1 VIESDVLLRERYRIK
16 HLLGQG
22 GFGRTYLALDQE
34 RFDEPCVV
42 KEFTVSYQDAMV
54 VEKAKA
60 LFQREASILHQI
72 QHPQIP
78 KFWAAFEW
86 EERLFLV
93 QDYVPGRTYRELLKA
108 RSAVRRTF
116 SEAEVLHLLRHLL
129 PVLNY
134 LHDRQIVHRDISPD
148 NLVLQ
153 SLGVP
158 GRFTDQGA
166 GHQGAGH
173 QGADHQGANSQG
185 AGHQGANHQGA
196 NSQGAGHQGTDHQ
209 GVSAGASDNYCLGL
223 PVLLDFGAVK
233 EATGG
238 LTSLSTMTRVG
249 KVGYAPPEQ
258 LQTGTVQPHSD
269 LYALA
274 ASCLVLLTGRE
285 PQQLLDGLTLDWCWQ
300 PYARLS
306 DRLALVLERMLA
318 LHPGD
323 RYASAQAVL
332 DDLEGLEPGESL
344 ARSQGSNWLA
354 GRSYYNAV
362 VAETQMPRDA
372 MPAKAV
378 ATQPKLHQRQPLI
391 RQAKMTPQ
399 RLMLAGLLVTCGI
412 GTWAV
417 RQPLPSSHQ
426 VLGGETAAAAFRPS
440 GERKSNEPKLI
451 EFTPGEISQVKAG
464 VLQESQPQVYR
475 LRAFESQVMTA
486 VLDGNARMTLLRAG
500 GGSID
505 KSAEQ
510 TRRWTGQM
518 PGSEVYEIQITGS
531 GHYSLDLVISPQRS
545 KAATKNA
552 KTVPKQS

>member
-1 VIESDVLLRERYRIK
+1 MIESDVLLRERYRIK

-78 KFWAAFEW
+78 RFWAAFEW

-108 RSAVRRTF
+108 RSAMRRTF

-129 PVLNY
+129 PVLSY

-158 GRFTDQGA
+158 GRSIHQGA
-166 GHQGAGH
+166 DHQGVNNQGAGH
-173 QGADHQGANSQG
+173 QGADHQGVG
-185 AGHQGANHQGA
+185 AGGSN
-196 NSQGAGHQGTDHQ
+196 D
-209 GVSAGASDNYCLGL
+209 YCLGL

-300 PYARLS
+300 PYARIS

-323 RYASAQAVL
+323 RYPSAQAVL

-344 ARSQGSNWLA
+344 ARSQVSNWIA
-354 GRSYYNAV
+354 GRVHNAA

-372 MPAKAV
+372 LPTPSV
-378 ATQPKLHQRQPLI
+378 ATQPSRI
-391 RQAKMTPQ
+391 
-399 RLMLAGLLVTCGI
+399 
-412 GTWAV
+412 
-417 RQPLPSSHQ
+417 SS
-426 VLGGETAAAAFRPS
+426 
-440 GERKSNEPKLI
+440 
-451 EFTPGEISQVKAG
+451 
-464 VLQESQPQVYR
+464 
-475 LRAFESQVMTA
+475 
-486 VLDGNARMTLLRAG
+486 
-500 GGSID
+500 GS
-505 KSAEQ
+505 
-510 TRRWTGQM
+510 R
-518 PGSEVYEIQITGS
+518 
-531 GHYSLDLVISPQRS
+531 
-545 KAATKNA
+545 
-552 KTVPKQS
+552 

>member
-1 VIESDVLLRERYRIK
+1 VHLLIRWLPVGLRTIQVSSVIESDVLLRERYRIK

-78 KFWAAFEW
+78 RFWAAFEW

-108 RSAVRRTF
+108 RSLVRRTF

-129 PVLNY
+129 PVLSY

-158 GRFTDQGA
+158 GRSISQGA
-166 GHQGAGH
+166 DHQGLNA
-173 QGADHQGANSQG
+173 QGADHQGA
-185 AGHQGANHQGA
+185 
-196 NSQGAGHQGTDHQ
+196 
-209 GVSAGASDNYCLGL
+209 VSDDYCLGL

-306 DRLALVLERMLA
+306 DRLALILERMLA

-323 RYASAQAVL
+323 RYPSAQAVL
-332 DDLEGLEPGESL
+332 DDLEGLDPSQSL
-344 ARSQGSNWLA
+344 ARSQPSNWIA
-354 GRSYYNAV
+354 GRSYKAAV

-372 MPAKAV
+372 MPVQAV
-378 ATQPKLHQRQPLI
+378 ATQPTPPQRQPLI

-399 RLMLAGLLVTCGI
+399 RLMLAGLLVTCGV
-412 GTWAV
+412 GTWAI

-426 VLGGETAAAAFRPS
+426 MLGSETAVVFRPS
-440 GERKSNEPKLI
+440 RERKANEPKLV
-451 EFTPGEISQVKAG
+451 EFTPGEISKMEAG
-464 VLQESQPQVYR
+464 VLQENQPQIYR

-486 VLDGNARMTLLRAG
+486 VLDGNARMTLLRSG
-500 GGSID
+500 GDAID
-505 KSAEQ
+505 TSAKQ

-545 KAATKNA
+545 KTATKTA

>member
-1 VIESDVLLRERYRIK
+1 VHLLIRWLPVSPRTIQVSSVIESDVLLRERYRIK

-78 KFWAAFEW
+78 RFWAAFEW

-93 QDYVPGRTYRELLKA
+93 QDYVPGRTYRDLLKA

-116 SEAEVLHLLRHLL
+116 SETEVLHLLRHLL
-129 PVLNY
+129 PVLSY

-158 GRFTDQGA
+158 GRSIYQGA
-166 GHQGAGH
+166 I
-173 QGADHQGANSQG
+173 HQGANSQG
-185 AGHQGANHQGA
+185 AGDQ
-196 NSQGAGHQGTDHQ
+196 DPQ
-209 GVSAGASDNYCLGL
+209 GVSGAADDYCLGL

-258 LQTGTVQPHSD
+258 LQTGAVQPHSD

-323 RYASAQAVL
+323 RYPSAQAVL

-344 ARSQGSNWLA
+344 ARSQGSHWIA
-354 GRSYYNAV
+354 GRPHHTAV

-372 MPAKAV
+372 VPQGAV
-378 ATQPKLHQRQPLI
+378 AMQPTPDLRQPLI

-399 RLMLAGLLVTCGI
+399 RLMLAGLLVTCGV
-412 GTWAV
+412 GTWAI
-417 RQPLPSSHQ
+417 RQPLPGSHQ
-426 VLGGETAAAAFRPS
+426 VLGGETAAAFRPS
-440 GERKSNEPKLI
+440 EGRKSNEPKLI
-451 EFTPGEISQVKAG
+451 EFAPGEISQVQAG
-464 VLQESQPQVYR
+464 VLQENQPQVYR
-475 LRAFESQVMTA
+475 LRAFERQVMTA
-486 VLDGNARMTLLRAG
+486 VLDGNARMTLLRSG
-500 GGSID
+500 GGAID
-505 KSAEQ
+505 TSAKE

-518 PGSEVYEIQITGS
+518 PGSEVYEIRITGS
-531 GHYSLDLVISPQRS
+531 GNYSLDLVISPQRS
-545 KAATKNA
+545 KTASKAPAKTA

>member
-1 VIESDVLLRERYRIK
+1 VIKSDVLLRERYRIK

-78 KFWAAFEW
+78 RFWAAFEW

-108 RSAVRRTF
+108 RSLVRRTF

-129 PVLNY
+129 PVLSY

-158 GRFTDQGA
+158 GRSTYQGA
-166 GHQGAGH
+166 GHQGAG
-173 QGADHQGANSQG
+173 HQGANSQG
-185 AGHQGANHQGA
+185 AGHQGANSQGADHQGA
-196 NSQGAGHQGTDHQ
+196 DHQGADHQ

-323 RYASAQAVL
+323 RYPSAQAVL

-344 ARSQGSNWLA
+344 ARSKGSNWIA
-354 GRSYYNAV
+354 GRSYYNAA

-372 MPAKAV
+372 VPHQAV
-378 ATQPKLHQRQPLI
+378 ATHPTPHQRQPLI

-399 RLMLAGLLVTCGI
+399 RLMLAGLLVTCGV
-412 GTWAV
+412 GTWAI

-426 VLGGETAAAAFRPS
+426 VLGGETAAAFSSERP
-440 GERKSNEPKLI
+440 GRRKSNEPKLI
-451 EFTPGEISQVKAG
+451 EFGPGEISQVITG
-464 VLQESQPQVYR
+464 VLQESQPQVYH

-486 VLDGNARMTLLRAG
+486 VLDGNARMTLLRSG

-518 PGSEVYEIQITGS
+518 PGSEVYEIQVTGS

-545 KAATKNA
+545 KTATKTATKQA

>member
-78 KFWAAFEW
+78 RFWAAFEW

-129 PVLNY
+129 PVLSY
-134 LHDRQIVHRDISPD
+134 LHERQIVHRDISPD

-158 GRFTDQGA
+158 GRSISQGA
-166 GHQGAGH
+166 DHQGLSS
-173 QGADHQGANSQG
+173 QGADHQGA
-185 AGHQGANHQGA
+185 
-196 NSQGAGHQGTDHQ
+196 
-209 GVSAGASDNYCLGL
+209 VSDDYCLGL

-306 DRLALVLERMLA
+306 DRLALILERMLA

-323 RYASAQAVL
+323 RYPSAQAVL
-332 DDLEGLEPGESL
+332 DDLEGLDPSQSL
-344 ARSQGSNWLA
+344 ARSQPSNWIA
-354 GRSYYNAV
+354 GRSYNTAV

-372 MPAKAV
+372 MPAQAV
-378 ATQPKLHQRQPLI
+378 ATQPTPRQRQPLI

-399 RLMLAGLLVTCGI
+399 RLMLAGLLVTCGV
-412 GTWAV
+412 GTWAI
-417 RQPLPSSHQ
+417 RQPLPNSHQ
-426 VLGGETAAAAFRPS
+426 MLGSETAAAAFRPS
-440 GERKSNEPKLI
+440 EGRKSNEPKLI
-451 EFTPGEISQVKAG
+451 EFTPGEISQVQAG
-464 VLQESQPQVYR
+464 VLQENQPQIYR

-486 VLDGNARMTLLRAG
+486 VLDGNARMTLLRSG
-500 GGSID
+500 GGAID
-505 KSAEQ
+505 TSAKE

-545 KAATKNA
+545 KTASKPTTKTA

>member
-78 KFWAAFEW
+78 RFWAAFEW

-108 RSAVRRTF
+108 RSSVRRTF

-129 PVLNY
+129 PVLSY

-158 GRFTDQGA
+158 GRSISQGA
-166 GHQGAGH
+166 NHQGLSSQGADHQGLSS
-173 QGADHQGANSQG
+173 QGADHQGA
-185 AGHQGANHQGA
+185 
-196 NSQGAGHQGTDHQ
+196 
-209 GVSAGASDNYCLGL
+209 VSDDYCLGL

-323 RYASAQAVL
+323 RYPSAQAVL

-344 ARSQGSNWLA
+344 ARSQVSNWIA
-354 GRSYYNAV
+354 GRSYKAAV

-372 MPAKAV
+372 VPHRSV
-378 ATQPKLHQRQPLI
+378 ATQPTPPQRQPLI

-399 RLMLAGLLVTCGI
+399 RLMLAGLLVTCGV

-426 VLGGETAAAAFRPS
+426 MLASETSAAAFRPS
-440 GERKSNEPKLI
+440 GGRKSNEPKLI
-451 EFTPGEISQVKAG
+451 EFAPGEISQVQAG
-464 VLQESQPQVYR
+464 VLQENQPQVYR

-486 VLDGNARMTLLRAG
+486 VLDGNARMTLLRSAG
-500 GGSID
+500 GAID

-545 KAATKNA
+545 KTATKTA

>member
-1 VIESDVLLRERYRIK
+1 VHLLIRWLLGGLRSIQVSSVIESDVLLRERYRIK

-78 KFWAAFEW
+78 RFWAAFEW

-108 RSAVRRTF
+108 RSLVRRTF

-129 PVLNY
+129 PVLSY

-158 GRFTDQGA
+158 GQSISQGA
-166 GHQGAGH
+166 DHR
-173 QGADHQGANSQG
+173 GADHQGAI
-185 AGHQGANHQGA
+185 AGG
-196 NSQGAGHQGTDHQ
+196 
-209 GVSAGASDNYCLGL
+209 SDDYCLGL

-323 RYASAQAVL
+323 RYPSAQAVL
-332 DDLEGLEPGESL
+332 ADLEGLEPGL
-344 ARSQGSNWLA
+344 TRSQLSNWMA
-354 GRSYYNAV
+354 GRVQQAA
-362 VAETQMPRDA
+362 VAETQMPRDI
-372 MPAKAV
+372 PQAV
-378 ATQPKLHQRQPLI
+378 ATQPMPRQRQPLI

-412 GTWAV
+412 GTWTI

-426 VLGGETAAAAFRPS
+426 MLGGETAAAAFRPVL
-440 GERKSNEPKLI
+440 GGRKSNGPKLI
-451 EFTPGEISQVKAG
+451 EFGPGEISKVEAG
-464 VLQESQPQVYR
+464 MLQENQPQVYR
-475 LRAFESQVMTA
+475 LRAFERQVMTA
-486 VLDGNARMTLLRAG
+486 VLDGNARMTLLRSDG
-500 GGSID
+500 GAID
-505 KSAEQ
+505 TSAKE
-510 TRRWTGQM
+510 TIRWTGQM
-518 PGSEVYEIQITGS
+518 PGSEVYEIRVTGS

-545 KAATKNA
+545 KTASKPTPKQA

>member
-1 VIESDVLLRERYRIK
+1 VHLLIRWLPVGPRKIQVSSVIESDVLLRERYRIK

-34 RFDEPCVV
+34 RFDEPCVI

-78 KFWAAFEW
+78 RFWAAFEW

-93 QDYVPGRTYRELLKA
+93 QDYVPGRTYRDLLKA
-108 RSAVRRTF
+108 RSLVRRTF

-129 PVLNY
+129 PVLSY

-153 SLGVP
+153 SLGA
-158 GRFTDQGA
+158 A
-166 GHQGAGH
+166 GLGLQSHQGG
-173 QGADHQGANSQG
+173 
-185 AGHQGANHQGA
+185 
-196 NSQGAGHQGTDHQ
+196 DHQ
-209 GVSAGASDNYCLGL
+209 GVSQGVDPQGAGLSDDYCLGL

-258 LQTGTVQPHSD
+258 LQTGSVQPHSD

-323 RYASAQAVL
+323 RYPSAQAVL
-332 DDLEGLEPGESL
+332 QDLAGLEGSESFV
-344 ARSQGSNWLA
+344 RSQRSNWIPR
-354 GRSYYNAV
+354 RSQESGQAAA

-372 MPAKAV
+372 AGVGLASTPAAS
-378 ATQPKLHQRQPLI
+378 QRQPLI

-399 RLMLAGLLVTCGI
+399 RLMLGGLLVTIGL
-412 GTWAV
+412 GTWAM

-426 VLGGETAAAAFRPS
+426 LLGGEPTAQAAFSPTPS
-440 GERKSNEPKLI
+440 RRSNEPKLI
-451 EFTPGEISQVKAG
+451 EFAPGEISQIQPG
-464 VLQESQPQVYR
+464 VLQENQPQIYR

-486 VLDGNARMTLLRAG
+486 VLEGNARMTLLRAN
-500 GGSID
+500 GSAID

-518 PGSEVYEIQITGS
+518 PESEVYEVRILGS

-545 KAATKNA
+545 KPIQKQA

>member
-78 KFWAAFEW
+78 RFWAAFEW

-108 RSAVRRTF
+108 RSSVRRTL

-129 PVLNY
+129 PVLSY

-158 GRFTDQGA
+158 GLLTYQGA
-166 GHQGAGH
+166 NS

-185 AGHQGANHQGA
+185 VNSQGVNSQGADH
-196 NSQGAGHQGTDHQ
+196 QGAGHQSTDHQ

-344 ARSQGSNWLA
+344 ARSQGSNWIA
-354 GRSYYNAV
+354 GRSYYNAA

-372 MPAKAV
+372 MPAQAV
-378 ATQPKLHQRQPLI
+378 ATQPQPHQRQPLI

-399 RLMLAGLLVTCGI
+399 RLMLAGLLVTCGV
-412 GTWAV
+412 GTWAI

-426 VLGGETAAAAFRPS
+426 VLGGETAAAAFRSS
-440 GERKSNEPKLI
+440 GGRKSNEPKLI
-451 EFTPGEISQVKAG
+451 EFAPGEISQVQAG

-486 VLDGNARMTLLRAG
+486 VLDGNARMTLLRSG
-500 GGSID
+500 GGAID

-545 KAATKNA
+545 KTAAKTATKQA